1 MRTLYLLFEVS
12 IPPSYEI
19 KLDSRV
25 LLARMTRDMLSR
37 RRVGTLLFST
47 QAVLAGT
54 SRLALVEYAGT
65 PASIEKKR
73 RKESRDRLAAPP
85 KQSTTG
91 VTFTRQPVLV
101 FGSLVVCVV
110 GGGGR

>member
-1 MRTLYLLFEVS
+1 MSR
-12 IPPSYEI
+12 SYEI

-25 LLARMTRDMLSR
+25 LLARMTRDMRSR

-47 QAVLAGT
+47 HAVLAGS

-65 PASIEKKR
+65 CER
-73 RKESRDRLAAPP
+73 REEETRGDEEPPRRAA
-85 KQSTTG
+85 QTIG

-101 FGSLVVCVV
+101 FGSLVVV
-110 GGGGR
+110 GWVAEGGRQSIVMRP